1 MATGPRTRGISGV
14 GVGTRPGRHQ
24 GGVQLVVTRPG
35 EASAGLRSKSC
46 NISPSDLLTFLSF
59 STEMLQFV
67 FRGTAPNISISAI
80 LCGATGLR
88 HVDCRDIWLWYKIKT
103 SKTALAGTCPY
114 CTRRIWT
121 TLFGPE
127 SRVFPSSNL
136 VQKHCLISA
145 LHLVHGL

>member
-88 HVDCRDIWLWYKIKT
+88 HVDCRDIWLFGIK
-103 SKTALAGTCPY
+103 SKHLK
-114 CTRRIWT
+114 RRWQEHVRIVQDA
-121 TLFGPE
+121 FGRLY
-127 SRVFPSSNL
+127 SGLKAVYFQ
-136 VQKHCLISA
+136 VQI
-145 LHLVHGL
+145 